1 MSDKL
6 KSANSLIFS
15 LFMIVLLI
23 ALAGCSGVN
32 GSLKDNPV
40 GRDVQ
45 TGIYTFSDNLN
56 VGAVGPAMVIVPKGH
71 FIMGDQQGVGA
82 SNEQAHEVH
91 INQPFAIGKFEIT
104 VGQFGEFIEA
114 TDYVTSAEQGEGC
127 FTFGKDKK
135 WGVFQGASWDQP
147 NFYQSDKHPVVCV
160 SWHDA
165 LAYTN
170 WLSEQTGQQY
180 HLPTE
185 AQWEYVARAG
195 TRTNFWWG
203 NGSDS
208 GLNSGLNG
216 DLNGDKVKCTQA
228 NCCLSQTWMKKQTL
242 PVGSYQANN
251 FGVYDTAG
259 NVWEWT
265 ASNYTAQ
272 YSGAELESADVLQLD
287 TDTLRVLRGGS
298 WYSFQSDTRAARRG
312 KNGSRDKYSTIGFR
326 VVRVISPELEKV
338 ALFAN

>member
-15 LFMIVLLI
+15 LFMIVLLS
-23 ALAGCSGVN
+23 ALTGCSGFS
-32 GSLKDNPV
+32 GSLKDNLA
-40 GRDVQ
+40 GRDVK
-45 TGIYTFSDNLN
+45 TGIYTFNDNLN
-56 VGAVGPAMVIVPKGH
+56 VGAVGPDMVIVPDGS
-71 FIMGDQQGVGA
+71 FIMGDQHGVGA
-82 SNEQAHEVH
+82 PNEQAHEVH

-104 VGQFGEFIEA
+104 VGQFREFIEA

-127 FTFGKDKK
+127 FTFGEDKK
-135 WGVFQGASWDQP
+135 WNVFQDAGWDQP
-147 NFYQSDKHPVVCV
+147 HFYQSDKHPVVCV

-165 LAYTN
+165 VAYTN
-170 WLSEQTGQQY
+170 WLSEQSGQQY

-195 TRTNFWWG
+195 THTNFWWG
-203 NGSDS
+203 NGLDSDLDS
-208 GLNSGLNG
+208 
-216 DLNGDKVKCTQA
+216 DLGSDNVKCTQA
-228 NCCLSQTWMKKQTL
+228 NCCLSQTWMEKQTL

-265 ASNYTAQ
+265 ASNYTTQ
-272 YSGAELESADVLQLD
+272 YNGEELESADVLQLD
-287 TDTLRVLRGGS
+287 TMRALRGGS

-312 KNGSRDKYSTIGFR
+312 KNWSRDKFSTIGFR
-326 VVRVISPELEKV
+326 VARVISRELEKV
-338 ALFAN
+338 ALHGN